1 MPYLIIDGDDVTLL
15 SDGETLGEVSKDA
28 VVHPLEEPVAKYIG
42 LIQERN
48 HKLANQLAGSA
59 RNMGGHILPLMRTA
73 YFEGVEALGHV
84 MTQPMDENGFRP
96 RIADP
101 YGDKINARDEL
112 RSMFDA
118 E

>member
-28 VVHPLEEPVAKYIG
+28 VVHTLDQPVAAFIEA
-42 LIQERN
+42 LLERN
-48 HKLANQLAGSA
+48 RKLANQLAGSA
-59 RNMGGHILPLMRTA
+59 RNMEGHILPLMRTA
-73 YFEGVEALGHV
+73 YFEGVEAVGHT
-84 MTQPMDENGFRP
+84 MTQPLDENGFRP
-96 RIADP
+96 RVADP

-112 RSMFDA
+112 RSMFDS